1 MAAYM
6 HPLLC
11 SRSAF
16 SIFYSERELGCNT
29 ESIILY
35 PYSKNSTTY
44 PSDVHSYPDY
54 IYIYVLGKLRE
65 GGSYTRSDALLND
78 AGELEDSI
86 YRELE
91 HEKTL

>member
-1 MAAYM
+1 MNCKLY
-6 HPLLC
+6 L
-11 SRSAF
+11 
-16 SIFYSERELGCNT
+16 ISEIKRLFLNLKGRDT
-29 ESIILY
+29 
-35 PYSKNSTTY
+35 
-44 PSDVHSYPDY
+44 

>member
-1 MAAYM
+1 MNCKLY
-6 HPLLC
+6 LV
-11 SRSAF
+11 
-16 SIFYSERELGCNT
+16 SEIKRPFLNLKGRDT
-29 ESIILY
+29 
-35 PYSKNSTTY
+35 
-44 PSDVHSYPDY
+44 

-65 GGSYTRSDALLND
+65 GGSYIRSDALLND

>member
-1 MAAYM
+1 MNCKLY
-6 HPLLC
+6 L
-11 SRSAF
+11 
-16 SIFYSERELGCNT
+16 ISEIKRLFLNLKGRDT
-29 ESIILY
+29 
-35 PYSKNSTTY
+35 
-44 PSDVHSYPDY
+44 
-54 IYIYVLGKLRE
+54 IYIHVLGKLRE